1 MTPRQ
6 RFIESLTFGRPD
18 RIPFTPGG
26 PMEAAF
32 DDWQREG
39 FPPGKG
45 FRDGLLEALGIDPE
59 PEPPQPRIDL
69 GVSFDMIPR
78 FEERIIESRDGHNIV
93 QDWMGAIV
101 EIPDQFD
108 AAYHTSARDYV
119 SRRWLKSPVESRA
132 DWERLRQRYDPR
144 SPGRFP
150 DDFEDRCARLADRD
164 DVLSIGF
171 NGPFWQLRDWLGF
184 EGLCTLM
191 LDDPS
196 FVQEM
201 CDFWTDFISD
211 TLAPICRHVQLDCVT
226 ISEDMAFKLHSM
238 ISPEMARRFLLPA
251 YRRWSEQ
258 LRASGCRVIMMDCDG
273 YVADLIPIWIDG
285 GITCAW
291 PIEVAAENDI
301 LDYRRRFGNRMAYQG
316 GMDKRAIARGGD
328 TMRDMVMRI
337 VPPLLETGGFIPRCD
352 HAVPTGVSWPN
363 YLEYARLLAQ
373 LTGWL

>member
-1 MTPRQ
+1 M
-6 RFIESLTFGRPD
+6 L
-18 RIPFTPGG
+18 
-26 PMEAAF
+26 
-32 DDWQREG
+32 
-39 FPPGKG
+39 
-45 FRDGLLEALGIDPE
+45 
-59 PEPPQPRIDL
+59 
-69 GVSFDMIPR
+69 PR
-78 FEERIIESRDGHNIV
+78 FEEKIIGSRAGHNIV

-101 EIPDQFD
+101 EIPDRFD

-132 DWERLRQRYDPR
+132 DWDRLRQRYDPR

-164 DVLSIGF
+164 DVLSVGF

-191 LDDPS
+191 LDDPG

-201 CDFWTDFISD
+201 CDFWTDFISA
-211 TLAPICRHVQLDCVT
+211 TLAPICQRVRLDCVT

-251 YRRWSEQ
+251 YLRWSEQ
-258 LRASGCRVIMMDCDG
+258 LRASGCPVIMMDCDG

-301 LDYRRRFGNRMAYQG
+301 LDYRRRFGTRIAYQG
-316 GMDKRAIARGGD
+316 GMDKRAIGRGGD
-328 TMRDMVMRI
+328 AMRDMVMRI

-363 YLEYARLLAQ
+363 FLEYARLIAQ